1 MIITLKG
8 ASFADSNIGT
18 LSTWTISRVLGDGA
32 TYNGVTY
39 VDKDAALNATVTI
52 DEGYEIGSAGVTVTM
67 GGETHSDAATTSSDG
82 KTITISIAS
91 VTGNVVIKV
100 PTKNTN
106 TGEEDGGSVSGIVIN
121 TSTRTTSNNYAQ
133 SLPTGTTTESNLWSV
148 LTPEQ
153 KYYDASG
160 NYIAYQKVASI
171 IFPVLE
177 GDKITASSFGTSLNG
192 STSNNGIRVTYLS
205 DNNVVSSMTASQCYS
220 EYTNNGYLTV
230 PANVNAVCVP
240 VWDYSAA
247 TNEVYLFPAEETGTP
262 TKPSGSSSGSTDTGS
277 GTVDNTGVTW
287 YVNHLNNKSHF
298 TSSVNI
304 AGRGWCHKEDTP
316 AYNAYVGRTINTIG
330 FFSTDSTQSVTI
342 MKLSSNTDS
351 TGTVLATVTP
361 TVVDSNTN
369 FMIVSFPDTIINSGE
384 YLGAFCQDDSNINFL
399 YATKAVTDANGIVDG
414 NFYGRVPK
422 VYGSGTAWTSYTN
435 TSVCLGWSIGYKAS

>member
-8 ASFADSNIGT
+8 ADFSTSNIGT
-18 LSTWTISRVLGDGA
+18 LSTWNITRVLGDGA
-32 TYNGVTY
+32 TYDGVTY
-39 VDKDAALNATVTI
+39 VDRDAAFNATVTI
-52 DEGYEIGSAGVTVTM
+52 AEGYELGAAGVTVTM
-67 GGETHSDAATTSSDG
+67 GGEALDSGITVNENI
-82 KTITISIAS
+82 ITIAIDS
-91 VTGNVVIKV
+91 VTGNVKITV
-100 PTKNTN
+100 PTINIS
-106 TGEEDGGSVSGIVIN
+106 TGEEDNGSVSGIAIN
-121 TSTRTTSNNYAQ
+121 TLIRTTSNDYAQ

-148 LTPEQ
+148 LTPEK

-160 NYIAYQKVASI
+160 NYVAYQKVASI

-192 STSNNGIRVTYLS
+192 SSSTNGIRVTYLL
-205 DNNVVSSMTASQCYS
+205 DNDVVSSMTASECYS
-220 EYTNNGYLTV
+220 EYITNGYLTV

-240 VWDYSAA
+240 VWDYSAT

-262 TKPSGSSSGSTDTGS
+262 TKPGDSSSGSTDTG
-277 GTVDNTGVTW
+277 GETVDNTGITW

-298 TSSVNI
+298 TSTVNI

-316 AYNAYVGRTINTIG
+316 AYNAYVGKTVNTIG
-330 FFSTDSTQSVTI
+330 FFSTNSTQSVTI

-361 TVVDSNTN
+361 TVVDSDTN
-369 FMIVSFPDTIINSGE
+369 FMTVSFPDTIINSGE

-399 YATKAVTDANGIVDG
+399 YAAKAVTDANGIVDG

-422 VYGSGTAWTSYTN
+422 VYGSGTAWTSYTD